1 MTFCL
6 EARISEEV
14 RVAYAIRSFVIG
26 KWFVFFFFFTYQ
38 YLKRYLTHD
47 RLGTCRVF
55 AIEKLSNIYI
65 DMYEAF
71 SRYQLF
77 LYLVDTVFF
86 KTTII
91 INCNVVNVK

>member
-1 MTFCL
+1 M
-6 EARISEEV
+6 
-14 RVAYAIRSFVIG
+14 AYVIRSFVIR
-26 KWFVFFFFFTYQ
+26 KWFFFFFLTYQ

-55 AIEKLSNIYI
+55 AIEKLSNIYM
-65 DMYEAF
+65 DMYQAF
-71 SRYQLF
+71 SLVKRLSYYQLF